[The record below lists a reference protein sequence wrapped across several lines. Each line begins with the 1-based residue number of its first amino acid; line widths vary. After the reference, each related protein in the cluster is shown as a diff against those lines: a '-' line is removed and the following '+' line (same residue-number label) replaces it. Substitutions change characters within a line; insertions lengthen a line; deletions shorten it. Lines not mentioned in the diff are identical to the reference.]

1 MQEEKNVN
9 KHTLKQDSGRVLVCV
24 CVYACGV
31 LHREAL
37 FALGDFVTLTFQPSS
52 GT

>member
-9 KHTLKQDSGRVLVCV
+9 KHTSKQYSGRVLV